1 MQRMNKNK
9 DYLDLSPIIK
19 DYIEYQLLE
28 QEKGKYKIKSGMNF
42 ITWLW
47 GSGKTFFIEETLKY
61 FKNPENHLWETE
73 NHLWETKNHL
83 WETKDYLWK
92 REFIRIDFSP
102 RNLETTGS
110 IYSHFLDTFISELLS
125 KKYDPNLKSYKSNL
139 LKILGAWTGNNYL
152 DMFFK
157 LFNSPSENVQDI
169 LKSINNSLQTTYKD
183 YFIVVVID
191 DIDRVEK
198 KDLLN
203 IGKILNLLKNLT
215 DIQKEE
221 KPDSNLICFYSADS
235 NYLNNFY
242 LWDSQEEKGIN
253 FYQYFNKFRDTQID
267 IYESTY
273 ENLITFLA
281 NSIIE
286 IKDNKGTRKTR
297 YLCKN
302 LCDSLK
308 EKDIAVTIR
317 DLLFLKKE
325 ILGKFQQNIDQAK
338 KKLEKYN
345 DIISGEEYDSYF
357 YFWDTRVNIFLLY
370 LYTKSVYEKDPYIL
384 SDLKFYS
391 DKTGLRSHNLR
402 SEEARIR
409 EIKDKHSFIFK
420 HLNLDHFWEDK
431 YNLIEKLIHNQN
443 DTKSFSRYIFD
454 AWKASIIEK
463 IKKPDFD
470 TDNKFP
476 EIVNRLFSPLEDMN
490 EPIIKDIFESIS
502 NNRSKDDHL
511 VFSNFFDNYIQIIRK
526 YFTLLRQH
534 NWKDTEIE
542 KWFINSTIDFFWMF
556 TDMDSSPIKNVKDP
570 DWSLKEERSE
580 KIKGLLKEI
589 REKDDSEKIKGLL
602 KEIQEEDDS
611 EKIKELLKE
620 IQEKDDSEKIKGLLK
635 EIQEKDDIVHQFIFL
650 YLILKTHSYSKKN
663 NKKDLEE
670 LIESFSPSE
679 IVNNSKIV
687 NNEDA
692 SILNLTKKFLEI
704 SSNISC
710 DDKVFIETLWTL
722 LRDLIH
728 REWKDLPLL
737 RRFWEEHS
745 LLLLIYSMIYRI
757 DIPMEFSISE
767 QDEEEKECY
776 KKIYQELLESKWWN
790 ITDLIEQY
798 KDKILIQY
806 SYWGGKEVD
815 LLSNLEGKFFIEDIP
830 MKDISI
836 EDISNSLNK
845 LYW

>member
-1 MQRMNKNK
+1 MNKNK

-47 GSGKTFFIEETLKY
+47 GSGKTFFIEKTLKY
-61 FKNPENHLWETE
+61 FKNPENHLWES
-73 NHLWETKNHL
+73 
-83 WETKDYLWK
+83 KDYLWK

-139 LKILGAWTGNNYL
+139 LKIVGAWTGNNYL

-157 LFNSPSENVQDI
+157 LFNSSTDNIEDI
-169 LKSINNSLQTTYKD
+169 LKSINISLQTTYKD
-183 YFIVVVID
+183 YFIVIVID

-198 KDLLN
+198 MRLLN

-215 DIQKEE
+215 DIQKKE
-221 KPDSNLICFYSADS
+221 KADSNLICFYSADS

-242 LWDSQEEKGIN
+242 LWDRQEEKGIN

-286 IKDNKGTRKTR
+286 IKDNKGTRETR

-338 KKLEKYN
+338 RELEKYN
-345 DIISGEEYDSYF
+345 DIISDEEYDSYF

-370 LYTKSVYEKDPYIL
+370 LYTKSVYEKDQYIL

-391 DKTGLRSHNLR
+391 EKTDRWSHNLQ
-402 SEEARIR
+402 SENARIR
-409 EIKDKHSFIFK
+409 EIKDKHSFIFQ
-420 HLNLDHFWEDK
+420 HLNLDHFWGDK

-454 AWKASIIEK
+454 SWKASIIEK
-463 IKKPDFD
+463 IKKPDFHR
-470 TDNKFP
+470 DNKFP
-476 EIVNRLFSPLEDMN
+476 EIVNRLFSPLEEWYSSVMYY
-490 EPIIKDIFESIS
+490 IIRNIS
-502 NNRSKDDHL
+502 NNLGEDRRL
-511 VFSNFFDNYIQIIRK
+511 TAGNFFDNYIQIIK
-526 YFTLLRQH
+526 TYIPLLWEH
-534 NWKDTEIE
+534 NWKDTERE
-542 KWFINSTIDFFWMF
+542 ESFIYNTIKFFWIF
-556 TDMDSSPIKNVKDP
+556 TDTEKFPIVNIEDP
-570 DWSLKEERSE
+570 DWSLKKERSE
-580 KIKGLLKEI
+580 KIKGLFE
-589 REKDDSEKIKGLL
+589 
-602 KEIQEEDDS
+602 EIQKNDN
-611 EKIKELLKE
+611 
-620 IQEKDDSEKIKGLLK
+620 
-635 EIQEKDDIVHQFIFL
+635 IVYQFMFL
-650 YLILKTHSYSKKN
+650 YLILRTHSYSKQE

-687 NNEDA
+687 NNEEA

-704 SSNISC
+704 PSNISC
-710 DDKVFIETLWTL
+710 DDKVFIETLSIL
-722 LRDLIH
+722 LYDLIH
-728 REWKDLPLL
+728 RDWKDLPLL
-737 RRFWEEHS
+737 KRFWEENS
-745 LLLLIYSMIYRI
+745 LLLLIYSMICNVQLPI
-757 DIPMEFSISE
+757 EFFLWE
-767 QDEEEKECY
+767 QDKEQKECY
-776 KKIYQELLESKWWN
+776 TKIYQELLKSQRGSIKP
-790 ITDLIEQY
+790 LI
-798 KDKILIQY
+798 KKLKNKILIKY
-806 SYWGGKEVD
+806 KEWQD
-815 LLSNLEGKFFIEDIP
+815 SRWAQNTDFLSNLEDK
-830 MKDISI
+830 ISI

-845 LYW
+845 FYWTDSN

>member
-47 GSGKTFFIEETLKY
+47 GSGKTFFIEKTLKY
-61 FKNPENHLWETE
+61 FKNPENHLWES
-73 NHLWETKNHL
+73 
-83 WETKDYLWK
+83 KDYLWK

-139 LKILGAWTGNNYL
+139 LKIVGAWTGNNYL

-157 LFNSPSENVQDI
+157 LFNSSTDNIEDI
-169 LKSINNSLQTTYKD
+169 LKSINISLQTTYKD
-183 YFIVVVID
+183 YFIVIVID

-198 KDLLN
+198 MRLLN

-215 DIQKEE
+215 DIQKKE
-221 KPDSNLICFYSADS
+221 KADSNLICFYSADS

-242 LWDSQEEKGIN
+242 LWDRQEEKGIN

-286 IKDNKGTRKTR
+286 IKDNKGTRETR

-338 KKLEKYN
+338 RELEKYN
-345 DIISGEEYDSYF
+345 DIISDEEYDSYF

-370 LYTKSVYEKDPYIL
+370 LYTKSVYEKDQYIL

-391 DKTGLRSHNLR
+391 EKTDRWSHNLQ
-402 SEEARIR
+402 SENARIR
-409 EIKDKHSFIFK
+409 EIKDKHSFIFQ
-420 HLNLDHFWEDK
+420 HLNLDHFWGDK

-454 AWKASIIEK
+454 SWKASIIEK
-463 IKKPDFD
+463 IKKPDFHR
-470 TDNKFP
+470 DNKFP
-476 EIVNRLFSPLEDMN
+476 EIVNRLFSPLEEWYSSVMYY
-490 EPIIKDIFESIS
+490 IIRNIS
-502 NNRSKDDHL
+502 NNLGEDRRL
-511 VFSNFFDNYIQIIRK
+511 TAGNFFDNYIQIIK
-526 YFTLLRQH
+526 TSIPLLWEH
-534 NWKDTEIE
+534 NWKDTERE
-542 KWFINSTIDFFWMF
+542 ESFIYNTIKFFWIF
-556 TDMDSSPIKNVKDP
+556 TDTEKFPIVNIEDP
-570 DWSLKEERSE
+570 DWSLKKERSE
-580 KIKGLLKEI
+580 KIKGLFE
-589 REKDDSEKIKGLL
+589 
-602 KEIQEEDDS
+602 EIQKND
-611 EKIKELLKE
+611 KI
-620 IQEKDDSEKIKGLLK
+620 
-635 EIQEKDDIVHQFIFL
+635 VYQFMFL
-650 YLILKTHSYSKKN
+650 YLILRTHSYSKQE

-687 NNEDA
+687 NNEEA

-704 SSNISC
+704 PSNISC
-710 DDKVFIETLWTL
+710 DDKVFIETLSIL
-722 LRDLIH
+722 LYDLIH
-728 REWKDLPLL
+728 RDWKDLPLL
-737 RRFWEEHS
+737 KRFWEENS
-745 LLLLIYSMIYRI
+745 LLLLIYSMICNVQLPI
-757 DIPMEFSISE
+757 EFFLWE
-767 QDEEEKECY
+767 QDKEQKECY
-776 KKIYQELLESKWWN
+776 TKIYQELLKSQRGSIKP
-790 ITDLIEQY
+790 LI
-798 KDKILIQY
+798 KKLKNKILIKY
-806 SYWGGKEVD
+806 KEWQD
-815 LLSNLEGKFFIEDIP
+815 SRWAQNTDFLSNLEDK
-830 MKDISI
+830 ISI

-845 LYW
+845 FYWTDSN

>member
-1 MQRMNKNK
+1 MQRTNKNK
-9 DYLDLSPIIK
+9 DHLDLSPIIK

-61 FKNPENHLWETE
+61 FKNPENHLWES
-73 NHLWETKNHL
+73 
-83 WETKDYLWK
+83 KDYLWK

-139 LKILGAWTGNNYL
+139 LKIVGAWTGNNYL

-157 LFNSPSENVQDI
+157 LFNSSTDNIEDI
-169 LKSINNSLQTTYKD
+169 LKSINISLQTTYKD
-183 YFIVVVID
+183 YFIVIVID

-198 KDLLN
+198 TRLLN

-215 DIQKEE
+215 DIQKKE
-221 KPDSNLICFYSADS
+221 KADSNLICFYSADS

-242 LWDSQEEKGIN
+242 LWDRQEEKGIN

-286 IKDNKGTRKTR
+286 IKDNKGTRETR

-338 KKLEKYN
+338 RELEKYN
-345 DIISGEEYDSYF
+345 DIISDEEYDSYF

-370 LYTKSVYEKDPYIL
+370 LYTKSVYEKDQYIL

-391 DKTGLRSHNLR
+391 EKTDRWSHNLQ
-402 SEEARIR
+402 SENARIR
-409 EIKDKHSFIFK
+409 EIKDKHSFIFQ
-420 HLNLDHFWEDK
+420 HLNLDHFWGDK

-454 AWKASIIEK
+454 SWKASIIEK
-463 IKKPDFD
+463 IKKPDFHR
-470 TDNKFP
+470 DNKFP
-476 EIVNRLFSPLEDMN
+476 EIVNRLFSPLEEWYSSVMYY
-490 EPIIKDIFESIS
+490 IIRNIS
-502 NNRSKDDHL
+502 NNLGEDRRL
-511 VFSNFFDNYIQIIRK
+511 TAGNFFDNYIQIIK
-526 YFTLLRQH
+526 TYIPLLWEH
-534 NWKDTEIE
+534 NWKDTERE
-542 KWFINSTIDFFWMF
+542 ESFIYNTIKFFWIF
-556 TDMDSSPIKNVKDP
+556 TDTEKFPIVNIEDP
-570 DWSLKEERSE
+570 DWSLKKERSE
-580 KIKGLLKEI
+580 KIKGLFE
-589 REKDDSEKIKGLL
+589 
-602 KEIQEEDDS
+602 EIQKNDN
-611 EKIKELLKE
+611 
-620 IQEKDDSEKIKGLLK
+620 
-635 EIQEKDDIVHQFIFL
+635 IVYQFMFL
-650 YLILKTHSYSKKN
+650 YLILRTHSYSKQE

-687 NNEDA
+687 NNEEA

-704 SSNISC
+704 PSNISC
-710 DDKVFIETLWTL
+710 DDKVFIETLSIL
-722 LRDLIH
+722 LYDLIH
-728 REWKDLPLL
+728 RDWKDLPLL
-737 RRFWEEHS
+737 KRFWEENS
-745 LLLLIYSMIYRI
+745 LLLLIYSMICNVQLPI
-757 DIPMEFSISE
+757 EFFLWE
-767 QDEEEKECY
+767 QDKEQKECY
-776 KKIYQELLESKWWN
+776 TKIYQELLKSQRGSIKP
-790 ITDLIEQY
+790 LI
-798 KDKILIQY
+798 KKLKNKILIKY
-806 SYWGGKEVD
+806 KEWQD
-815 LLSNLEGKFFIEDIP
+815 SRWAQNTDFLSNLEDK
-830 MKDISI
+830 ISI

-845 LYW
+845 FYWTDSN

>member
-61 FKNPENHLWETE
+61 FKNPENHLWES
-73 NHLWETKNHL
+73 
-83 WETKDYLWK
+83 KDYLWK

-139 LKILGAWTGNNYL
+139 LKIVGAWTGNNYL

-157 LFNSPSENVQDI
+157 LFNSSTDNIEDI
-169 LKSINNSLQTTYKD
+169 LKSINISLQTTYKD
-183 YFIVVVID
+183 YFIVIVID

-198 KDLLN
+198 TRLLN

-215 DIQKEE
+215 DIQKKE
-221 KPDSNLICFYSADS
+221 KADSNLICFYSADS

-242 LWDSQEEKGIN
+242 LWDRQEEKGIN

-286 IKDNKGTRKTR
+286 IKDNKGTRETR

-338 KKLEKYN
+338 RELEKYN
-345 DIISGEEYDSYF
+345 DIISDEEYDSYF

-370 LYTKSVYEKDPYIL
+370 LYTKSVYEKDQYIL

-391 DKTGLRSHNLR
+391 EKTDRWSHNLQ
-402 SEEARIR
+402 SENARIR
-409 EIKDKHSFIFK
+409 EIKDKHSFIFQ
-420 HLNLDHFWEDK
+420 HLNLDHFWGDK

-454 AWKASIIEK
+454 SWKASIIEK
-463 IKKPDFD
+463 IKKPDFHR
-470 TDNKFP
+470 DNKFP
-476 EIVNRLFSPLEDMN
+476 EIVNRLFSPLEEWYSSVMYY
-490 EPIIKDIFESIS
+490 IIRNIS
-502 NNRSKDDHL
+502 NNLGEDRRL
-511 VFSNFFDNYIQIIRK
+511 TAGNFFDNYIQIIK
-526 YFTLLRQH
+526 TYIPLLWEH
-534 NWKDTEIE
+534 NWKDTERE
-542 KWFINSTIDFFWMF
+542 ESFIYNTIKFFWIF
-556 TDMDSSPIKNVKDP
+556 TDTEKFPIVNIEDP
-570 DWSLKEERSE
+570 DWSLKKERSE
-580 KIKGLLKEI
+580 KIKGLFE
-589 REKDDSEKIKGLL
+589 
-602 KEIQEEDDS
+602 EIQKNDN
-611 EKIKELLKE
+611 
-620 IQEKDDSEKIKGLLK
+620 
-635 EIQEKDDIVHQFIFL
+635 IVYQFMFL
-650 YLILKTHSYSKKN
+650 YLILRTHSYSKQE

-687 NNEDA
+687 NNEEA

-704 SSNISC
+704 PSNISC
-710 DDKVFIETLWTL
+710 DDKVFIETLSIL
-722 LRDLIH
+722 LYDLIH
-728 REWKDLPLL
+728 RDWKDLPLL
-737 RRFWEEHS
+737 KRFWEENS
-745 LLLLIYSMIYRI
+745 LLLLIYSMICNVQLPI
-757 DIPMEFSISE
+757 EFFLWE
-767 QDEEEKECY
+767 QDKEQKECY
-776 KKIYQELLESKWWN
+776 TKIYQELLKSQRGSIKP
-790 ITDLIEQY
+790 LI
-798 KDKILIQY
+798 KKLKNKILIKY
-806 SYWGGKEVD
+806 KEWQD
-815 LLSNLEGKFFIEDIP
+815 SRWAQNTDFLSNLEDK
-830 MKDISI
+830 ISI

-845 LYW
+845 FYWTDSN

>member
-47 GSGKTFFIEETLKY
+47 GSGKTFFIEKTLKY
-61 FKNPENHLWETE
+61 FKNPENHLWES
-73 NHLWETKNHL
+73 
-83 WETKDYLWK
+83 KDYLWK

-139 LKILGAWTGNNYL
+139 LKIVGAWTGNNYL

-157 LFNSPSENVQDI
+157 LFNSSTDNIEDI
-169 LKSINNSLQTTYKD
+169 LKSINISLQTTYKD
-183 YFIVVVID
+183 YFIVIVID

-198 KDLLN
+198 MRLLN

-215 DIQKEE
+215 DIQKKE
-221 KPDSNLICFYSADS
+221 KADSNLICFYSADS

-242 LWDSQEEKGIN
+242 LWDRQEEKGIN

-281 NSIIE
+281 NSSIE
-286 IKDNKGTRKTR
+286 IKDNKGTRETR

-338 KKLEKYN
+338 RELEKYN
-345 DIISGEEYDSYF
+345 DIISDEEYDSYF

-370 LYTKSVYEKDPYIL
+370 LYTKSVYEKDQYIL

-391 DKTGLRSHNLR
+391 EKTDRWSHNLQ
-402 SEEARIR
+402 SENARIR
-409 EIKDKHSFIFK
+409 EIKDKHSFIFQ
-420 HLNLDHFWEDK
+420 HLNLDHFWGDK

-454 AWKASIIEK
+454 SWKASIIEK
-463 IKKPDFD
+463 IKKPDFHR
-470 TDNKFP
+470 DNKFP
-476 EIVNRLFSPLEDMN
+476 EIVNRLFSPLEEWYSSVMYY
-490 EPIIKDIFESIS
+490 IIRNIS
-502 NNRSKDDHL
+502 NNLGEDRRL
-511 VFSNFFDNYIQIIRK
+511 TAGNFFDNYIQIIK
-526 YFTLLRQH
+526 TYIPLLWEH
-534 NWKDTEIE
+534 NWKDTERE
-542 KWFINSTIDFFWMF
+542 ESFIYNTIKFFWIF
-556 TDMDSSPIKNVKDP
+556 TDTEKFPIVNIEDP
-570 DWSLKEERSE
+570 DWSLKKERSE
-580 KIKGLLKEI
+580 KIKGLFE
-589 REKDDSEKIKGLL
+589 
-602 KEIQEEDDS
+602 EIQKNDN
-611 EKIKELLKE
+611 
-620 IQEKDDSEKIKGLLK
+620 
-635 EIQEKDDIVHQFIFL
+635 IVYQFMFL
-650 YLILKTHSYSKKN
+650 YLILRTHSYSKQE

-687 NNEDA
+687 NNEEA

-704 SSNISC
+704 PSNISC
-710 DDKVFIETLWTL
+710 DDKVFIETLSIL
-722 LRDLIH
+722 LYDLIH
-728 REWKDLPLL
+728 RDWKDLPLL
-737 RRFWEEHS
+737 KRFWEENS
-745 LLLLIYSMIYRI
+745 LLLLIYSMICNVQLPI
-757 DIPMEFSISE
+757 EFFLWE
-767 QDEEEKECY
+767 QDKEQKECY
-776 KKIYQELLESKWWN
+776 TKIYQELLKSQRGSIKP
-790 ITDLIEQY
+790 LI
-798 KDKILIQY
+798 KKLKNKILIKY
-806 SYWGGKEVD
+806 KEWQD
-815 LLSNLEGKFFIEDIP
+815 SRWAQNTDFLSNLEDK
-830 MKDISI
+830 ISI

-845 LYW
+845 FYWTDSN

>member
-1 MQRMNKNK
+1 MNKNK

-61 FKNPENHLWETE
+61 FKNPENHLWES
-73 NHLWETKNHL
+73 
-83 WETKDYLWK
+83 KDYLWK

-139 LKILGAWTGNNYL
+139 LKIVGAWTGNNYL

-157 LFNSPSENVQDI
+157 LFNSSTDNIEDI
-169 LKSINNSLQTTYKD
+169 LKSINISLQTTYKD
-183 YFIVVVID
+183 YFIVIVID

-198 KDLLN
+198 TRLLN

-215 DIQKEE
+215 DIQKKE
-221 KPDSNLICFYSADS
+221 KADSNLICFYSADS

-242 LWDSQEEKGIN
+242 LWDRQEEKGIN

-286 IKDNKGTRKTR
+286 IKDNKGTRETR

-338 KKLEKYN
+338 RELEKYN
-345 DIISGEEYDSYF
+345 DIISDEEYDSYF

-370 LYTKSVYEKDPYIL
+370 LYTKSVYEKDQYIL

-391 DKTGLRSHNLR
+391 EKTDRWSHNLQ
-402 SEEARIR
+402 SENARIR
-409 EIKDKHSFIFK
+409 EIKDKHSFIFQ
-420 HLNLDHFWEDK
+420 HLNLDHFWGDK

-454 AWKASIIEK
+454 SWKASIIEK
-463 IKKPDFD
+463 IKKPDFHR
-470 TDNKFP
+470 DNKFP
-476 EIVNRLFSPLEDMN
+476 EIVNRLFSPLEEWYSSVMYY
-490 EPIIKDIFESIS
+490 IIRNIS
-502 NNRSKDDHL
+502 NNLGEDRRL
-511 VFSNFFDNYIQIIRK
+511 TAGNFFDNYIQIIK
-526 YFTLLRQH
+526 TYIPLLWEH
-534 NWKDTEIE
+534 NWKDTERE
-542 KWFINSTIDFFWMF
+542 ESFIYNTIKFFWIF
-556 TDMDSSPIKNVKDP
+556 TDTEKFPIVNIEDP
-570 DWSLKEERSE
+570 DWSLKKERSE
-580 KIKGLLKEI
+580 KIKGLFE
-589 REKDDSEKIKGLL
+589 
-602 KEIQEEDDS
+602 EIQKNDN
-611 EKIKELLKE
+611 
-620 IQEKDDSEKIKGLLK
+620 
-635 EIQEKDDIVHQFIFL
+635 IVYQFMFL
-650 YLILKTHSYSKKN
+650 YLILRTHSYSKQE

-687 NNEDA
+687 NNEEA

-704 SSNISC
+704 PSNISC
-710 DDKVFIETLWTL
+710 DDKVFIETLSIL
-722 LRDLIH
+722 LYDLIH
-728 REWKDLPLL
+728 RDWKDLPLL
-737 RRFWEEHS
+737 KRFWEENS
-745 LLLLIYSMIYRI
+745 LLLLIYSMICNVQLPI
-757 DIPMEFSISE
+757 EFFLWE
-767 QDEEEKECY
+767 QDKEQKECY
-776 KKIYQELLESKWWN
+776 TKIYQELLKSQRGSIKP
-790 ITDLIEQY
+790 LI
-798 KDKILIQY
+798 KKLKNKILIKY
-806 SYWGGKEVD
+806 KEWQD
-815 LLSNLEGKFFIEDIP
+815 SRWAQNTDFLSNLEDK
-830 MKDISI
+830 ISI

-845 LYW
+845 FYWTDSN

>member
-47 GSGKTFFIEETLKY
+47 GSGKTFFIEKTLKY
-61 FKNPENHLWETE
+61 FKNPENHLWES
-73 NHLWETKNHL
+73 
-83 WETKDYLWK
+83 KDYLWK

-139 LKILGAWTGNNYL
+139 LKIVGAWTGNNYL

-157 LFNSPSENVQDI
+157 LFNSSTDNIEDI
-169 LKSINNSLQTTYKD
+169 LKSINISLQTTYKD
-183 YFIVVVID
+183 YFIVIVID

-198 KDLLN
+198 MRLLN

-215 DIQKEE
+215 DIQKKE
-221 KPDSNLICFYSADS
+221 KADSNLICFYSADS

-242 LWDSQEEKGIN
+242 LWDRQEEKGIN

-286 IKDNKGTRKTR
+286 IKDNKGTRETR

-338 KKLEKYN
+338 RELEKYN
-345 DIISGEEYDSYF
+345 DIISDEEYDSYF

-370 LYTKSVYEKDPYIL
+370 LYTKSVYEKDQYIL

-391 DKTGLRSHNLR
+391 EKTDRWSHNLQ
-402 SEEARIR
+402 SENARIR
-409 EIKDKHSFIFK
+409 EIKDKHSFIFQ
-420 HLNLDHFWEDK
+420 HLNLDHFWGDK

-454 AWKASIIEK
+454 SWKASIIEK
-463 IKKPDFD
+463 IKKPDFHR
-470 TDNKFP
+470 DNKFP
-476 EIVNRLFSPLEDMN
+476 EIVNRLFSPLEEWYSSVMYY
-490 EPIIKDIFESIS
+490 IIRNIS
-502 NNRSKDDHL
+502 NNLGEDRRL
-511 VFSNFFDNYIQIIRK
+511 TAGNFFDNYIQIIK
-526 YFTLLRQH
+526 TYIPLLWEH
-534 NWKDTEIE
+534 NWKDTERE
-542 KWFINSTIDFFWMF
+542 ESFIYNTIKFFWIF
-556 TDMDSSPIKNVKDP
+556 TDTEKFPIVNIEDP
-570 DWSLKEERSE
+570 DWSLKKERSE
-580 KIKGLLKEI
+580 KIKGLFE
-589 REKDDSEKIKGLL
+589 
-602 KEIQEEDDS
+602 EIQKNDN
-611 EKIKELLKE
+611 
-620 IQEKDDSEKIKGLLK
+620 
-635 EIQEKDDIVHQFIFL
+635 IVYQFMFL
-650 YLILKTHSYSKKN
+650 YLILRTHSYSKQE

-687 NNEDA
+687 NNEEA

-704 SSNISC
+704 PSNISC
-710 DDKVFIETLWTL
+710 DDKVFIETLSIL
-722 LRDLIH
+722 LYDLIH
-728 REWKDLPLL
+728 RDWKDLPLL
-737 RRFWEEHS
+737 KRFWEENS
-745 LLLLIYSMIYRI
+745 LLLLIYSMICNVQLPI
-757 DIPMEFSISE
+757 EFFLWE
-767 QDEEEKECY
+767 QDKEQKECY
-776 KKIYQELLESKWWN
+776 TKIYQELLKSQRGSIKP
-790 ITDLIEQY
+790 LI
-798 KDKILIQY
+798 KKLKNKILIKY
-806 SYWGGKEVD
+806 KEWQD
-815 LLSNLEGKFFIEDIP
+815 SRWAQNTDFLSNLEDK
-830 MKDISI
+830 ISI

-845 LYW
+845 FYWTDSN

>member
-47 GSGKTFFIEETLKY
+47 GSGKTFFIEKTLKY
-61 FKNPENHLWETE
+61 FKNPENHLWES
-73 NHLWETKNHL
+73 
-83 WETKDYLWK
+83 KDYLWK

-139 LKILGAWTGNNYL
+139 LKIVGAWTGNNYL

-157 LFNSPSENVQDI
+157 LFNSSTDNIEDI
-169 LKSINNSLQTTYKD
+169 LKSINISLQTTYKD
-183 YFIVVVID
+183 YFIVIVID

-198 KDLLN
+198 MRLLN

-215 DIQKEE
+215 DIQKKE
-221 KPDSNLICFYSADS
+221 KADSNLICFYSADS

-242 LWDSQEEKGIN
+242 LWDRQEEKGIN

-286 IKDNKGTRKTR
+286 IKDNKGTRETR

-338 KKLEKYN
+338 RELEKYN
-345 DIISGEEYDSYF
+345 DIISDEEYDSYF

-370 LYTKSVYEKDPYIL
+370 LYTKSVYEKDQYIL

-391 DKTGLRSHNLR
+391 EKTDRWSHNLQ
-402 SEEARIR
+402 SENARIR
-409 EIKDKHSFIFK
+409 EIKDKHSFIFQ
-420 HLNLDHFWEDK
+420 HLNLDHFWGDK

-454 AWKASIIEK
+454 SWKASIIEK
-463 IKKPDFD
+463 IKKPDFHR
-470 TDNKFP
+470 DNKFP
-476 EIVNRLFSPLEDMN
+476 EIVNRLFSPLEEWYSSVMYY
-490 EPIIKDIFESIS
+490 IIRNIS
-502 NNRSKDDHL
+502 NNLGEDRRL
-511 VFSNFFDNYIQIIRK
+511 TAGNFFDNYIQIIK
-526 YFTLLRQH
+526 TYIPLLWEH
-534 NWKDTEIE
+534 NWKDTERE
-542 KWFINSTIDFFWMF
+542 ESFIYNTIKFFWIF
-556 TDMDSSPIKNVKDP
+556 TDTEKFPIVNIEDP
-570 DWSLKEERSE
+570 DWSLKKERSE
-580 KIKGLLKEI
+580 KIKGLFE
-589 REKDDSEKIKGLL
+589 
-602 KEIQEEDDS
+602 EIQKND
-611 EKIKELLKE
+611 KI
-620 IQEKDDSEKIKGLLK
+620 
-635 EIQEKDDIVHQFIFL
+635 VYQFMFL
-650 YLILKTHSYSKKN
+650 YLILRTHSYSKQE

-687 NNEDA
+687 NNEEA

-704 SSNISC
+704 PSNISC
-710 DDKVFIETLWTL
+710 DDKVFIETLSIL
-722 LRDLIH
+722 LYDLIH
-728 REWKDLPLL
+728 RDWKDLPLL
-737 RRFWEEHS
+737 KRFWEENS
-745 LLLLIYSMIYRI
+745 LLLLIYSMICNVQLPI
-757 DIPMEFSISE
+757 EFFLWE
-767 QDEEEKECY
+767 QDKEQKECY
-776 KKIYQELLESKWWN
+776 TKIYQELLKSQRGSIKP
-790 ITDLIEQY
+790 LI
-798 KDKILIQY
+798 KKLKNKILIKY
-806 SYWGGKEVD
+806 KEWQD
-815 LLSNLEGKFFIEDIP
+815 SRWAQNTDFLSNLEDK
-830 MKDISI
+830 ISI

-845 LYW
+845 FYWTDSN

>member
-47 GSGKTFFIEETLKY
+47 GSGKTFFIEKTLKY
-61 FKNPENHLWETE
+61 FKNPENHLWES
-73 NHLWETKNHL
+73 
-83 WETKDYLWK
+83 KDYLWK

-139 LKILGAWTGNNYL
+139 LKIVGAWTGNNYL

-157 LFNSPSENVQDI
+157 LFNSSTDNIEDI
-169 LKSINNSLQTTYKD
+169 LKSINISLQTTYKD
-183 YFIVVVID
+183 YFIVIVID

-198 KDLLN
+198 TRLLN

-215 DIQKEE
+215 DIQKKE
-221 KPDSNLICFYSADS
+221 KADSNLICFYSADS

-242 LWDSQEEKGIN
+242 LWDRQEEKGIN

-286 IKDNKGTRKTR
+286 IKDNKGTRETR

-338 KKLEKYN
+338 RELEKYN
-345 DIISGEEYDSYF
+345 DIISDEEYDSYF

-370 LYTKSVYEKDPYIL
+370 LYTKSVYEKDQYIL

-391 DKTGLRSHNLR
+391 EKTDRWSHNLQ
-402 SEEARIR
+402 SENARIR
-409 EIKDKHSFIFK
+409 EIKDKHSFIFQ

-443 DTKSFSRYIFD
+443 DTESFSRYIFD

-463 IKKPDFD
+463 IKKPDFHK
-470 TDNKFP
+470 DNKFP
-476 EIVNRLFSPLEDMN
+476 EIVNKLFSPLEEWDNTVMGH
-490 EPIIKDIFESIS
+490 IIKNIS
-502 NNRSKDDHL
+502 NNLGEDRRL
-511 VFSNFFDNYIQIIRK
+511 TASNFFDNYI
-526 YFTLLRQH
+526 
-534 NWKDTEIE
+534 
-542 KWFINSTIDFFWMF
+542 
-556 TDMDSSPIKNVKDP
+556 
-570 DWSLKEERSE
+570 
-580 KIKGLLKEI
+580 
-589 REKDDSEKIKGLL
+589 
-602 KEIQEEDDS
+602 
-611 EKIKELLKE
+611 
-620 IQEKDDSEKIKGLLK
+620 
-635 EIQEKDDIVHQFIFL
+635 
-650 YLILKTHSYSKKN
+650 
-663 NKKDLEE
+663 
-670 LIESFSPSE
+670 
-679 IVNNSKIV
+679 
-687 NNEDA
+687 
-692 SILNLTKKFLEI
+692 
-704 SSNISC
+704 
-710 DDKVFIETLWTL
+710 
-722 LRDLIH
+722 
-728 REWKDLPLL
+728 
-737 RRFWEEHS
+737 
-745 LLLLIYSMIYRI
+745 
-757 DIPMEFSISE
+757 
-767 QDEEEKECY
+767 
-776 KKIYQELLESKWWN
+776 
-790 ITDLIEQY
+790 
-798 KDKILIQY
+798 
-806 SYWGGKEVD
+806 
-815 LLSNLEGKFFIEDIP
+815 
-830 MKDISI
+830 
-836 EDISNSLNK
+836 
-845 LYW
+845 